1 MKYRREISS
10 LISRLSTATPE
21 VFQVMFIV
29 GACIMMLR
37 SYWPCSKPNR
47 VPIIALLVPSV
58 KRSVPRNIFGFPR
71 IMQEQD

>member
-1 MKYRREISS
+1 MKYCRSISS
-10 LISRLSTATPE
+10 LISRLFTATPK
-21 VFQVMFIV
+21 VFQVMVIV

-37 SYWPCSKPNR
+37 SYWPCSNPNR

-58 KRSVPRNIFGFPR
+58 KRSVPRNIFGFAR